1 MMILS
6 LNNNVN
12 FYKIIR
18 NTKILIFHKEIRIK
32 FLVKIIDFQ
41 NLKWFISIFLKF
53 LKFIRNGEMSLVQ
66 ILINKNINEI
76 K

>member
-1 MMILS
+1 MILS

-41 NLKWFISIFLKF
+41 NLK
-53 LKFIRNGEMSLVQ
+53 
-66 ILINKNINEI
+66 
-76 K
+76 